1 MSKEF
6 NRKIGKMLKEKRMKK
21 RMTQQQVAD
30 RLGISRPAYCYYETG
45 RTAVDIETFKSICQI
60 LYIDPYEFLREIL

>member
-6 NRKIGKMLKEKRMKK
+6 NRKIGKMLKEKRTKK

-30 RLGISRPAYCYYETG
+30 RLGITRSAYGYYETG
-45 RTAVDIETFKSICQI
+45 RTAVDIETFKAICQI